1 MQDLM
6 KQIIE
11 MDKEARDIT
20 DAAQLEKVNSE
31 KEVAEKREQIRK
43 DYLDR
48 ARQSI
53 ARNEPN
59 ERAAAEENWQ
69 KINEKNLQI
78 SANLD
83 KLYQENGDRWVS
95 EIIARV
101 TGE

>member
-6 KQIIE
+6 QQIIE

>member
-11 MDKEARDIT
+11 MDREARDIT

-31 KEVAEKREQIRK
+31 KEVARKREQIRK
-43 DYLDR
+43 AYLDR

-53 ARNEPN
+53 ARNEPH
-59 ERAAAEENWQ
+59 ERASAEENWQ
-69 KINEKNLQI
+69 KISQKNAQI
-78 SANLD
+78 SENLD

-95 EIIARV
+95 EILARV